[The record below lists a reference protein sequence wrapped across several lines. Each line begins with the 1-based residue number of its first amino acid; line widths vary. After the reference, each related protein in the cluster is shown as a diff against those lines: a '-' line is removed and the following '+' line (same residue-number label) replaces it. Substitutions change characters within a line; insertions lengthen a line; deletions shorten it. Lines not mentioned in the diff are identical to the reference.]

1 MAQPKQRKIPLRK
14 CVVTQEMKPKKQ
26 LIRVVRNKDGEVFV
40 DQTGKKNGRGAYIS
54 KSLDVIE
61 QAEKQQVLNRHL
73 NAKVEADIYD
83 ELRAIVEVQ
92 D

>member
-54 KSLDVIE
+54 KSLDVID

-73 NAKVEADIYD
+73 NAKVNGEIYE
-83 ELRAIVEVQ
+83 ELRAIVEVE